1 MKPGGPRTVRARL
14 LWALGAVA
22 ALMLAGYTAFQVSPW
37 PSALVIRAAFDKGAN
52 TTSQALAK
60 HVPPGVSARLNERY
74 DAADPDAR
82 LDVFYPS
89 EIENSERALTTVVW
103 VHGGGWISGSKN
115 QIANYAK
122 ILAGNGY
129 TVADVDYSVAPG
141 KTYPTPL
148 RQLNAA
154 LAYLQH
160 DAKRL
165 HVDASRFV
173 LAGDSGGAHIAAQVA
188 NLASSPAYATALG
201 IAPSLKRSQLRG
213 VILYCGG
220 YDFRK
225 IDFDG
230 PFGGFMHT
238 ALWSYFGRKDFF
250 DHPLFATASVSGY
263 LTSDFPPAFISAGN
277 ADPLV
282 PQSRAFAGAR
292 AARGV
297 QVDSLFFPDDYAPA
311 LQHEYQFNLDVP
323 AGRLALERSLKFL
336 SER

>member
-1 MKPGGPRTVRARL
+1 MMQTRL
-14 LWALGAVA
+14 LWALGVGAILA
-22 ALMLAGYTAFQVSPW
+22 AASYAAFQLSPW

-52 TTSQALAK
+52 TASQALAK
-60 HVPPGVSARLNERY
+60 HVPPGVTARLNERY
-74 DAADPDAR
+74 DAADPDAS

-89 EIENSERALTTVVW
+89 EIENGERALTTVVW

-129 TVADVDYSVAPG
+129 TVAGVDYSVAPG

-148 RQLNAA
+148 RQVNAA
-154 LAYLQH
+154 LAYLQRN
-160 DAKRL
+160 AKRL

-188 NLASSPAYATALG
+188 NLVSSPAYATALG
-201 IAPSLKRSQLRG
+201 IAPSIRRPQLRG

-220 YDFRK
+220 YDFWK

-230 PFGGFMHT
+230 PFGEFMHT
-238 ALWSYFGRKDFF
+238 ALWSYFGRKDFP

-263 LTSDFPPAFISAGN
+263 LTADFPPAFISVGN
-277 ADPLV
+277 ADPLA
-282 PQSRAFAGAR
+282 PQSRALAVAL

-297 QVDSLFFPDDYAPA
+297 RIDSLFFPDDYAPA
-311 LQHEYQFNLDVP
+311 LAHEYQFNLDIP
-323 AGRLALERSLKFL
+323 AGQLALERSLKFL
-336 SER
+336 AER